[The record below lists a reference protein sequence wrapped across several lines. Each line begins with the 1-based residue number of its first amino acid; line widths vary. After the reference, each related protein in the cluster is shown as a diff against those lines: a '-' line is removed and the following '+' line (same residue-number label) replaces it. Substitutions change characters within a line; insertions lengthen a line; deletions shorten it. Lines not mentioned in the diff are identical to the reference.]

1 MSSETVILAN
11 LSLGNQGTKKCTL
24 QQDISNRLIF
34 QFHFFMNGIF
44 ILDT

>member
-34 QFHFFMNGIF
+34 QLLYN
-44 ILDT
+44 L